1 MKLKF
6 DGTKM
11 ISWTMKKELKVKIKK
26 KKKRL
31 LSTKEVGRF
40 FSSKYKRRLT
50 KDAIN
55 PDQCA

>member
-1 MKLKF
+1 MGKNDSLDHEKRTQ
-6 DGTKM
+6 GQN
-11 ISWTMKKELKVKIKK
+11 KKP
-26 KKKRL
+26 KRL
-31 LSTKEVGRF
+31 FRIKEVGRF